1 MRGGTEEKSGAR
13 RVIMMQIAP
22 GLDTTR
28 WQGLRLDDP
37 QSADWDIAVGV
48 LESRI
53 RGRYLDPIDFLI
65 AAEETKPPTE
75 RRFGFTILAVD
86 CLVIETLEAFIEG
99 LEDTEGKSRA
109 TFCKF
114 LRSRPLFAAEFTTE
128 DLAEQFYYQFR
139 CGILHQAEVGGDSRV
154 WSIGPLLQFDDG
166 QIIVNRTKFHEVLKA
181 EFETYLTELRDKKNT
196 VLRTNFRTKM
206 DFISRI

>member
-28 WQGLRLDDP
+28 WQG
-37 QSADWDIAVGV
+37 
-48 LESRI
+48 
-53 RGRYLDPIDFLI
+53 
-65 AAEETKPPTE
+65 

-139 CGILHQAEVGGDSRV
+139 CGILHQAEVGGDSG
-154 WSIGPLLQFDDG
+154 SGPLDPCSS
-166 QIIVNRTKFHEVLKA
+166 
-181 EFETYLTELRDKKNT
+181 LTMGK
-196 VLRTNFRTKM
+196 
-206 DFISRI
+206 SS